1 MARYLNSG
9 LDEVSDHE
17 MWMSLHHWS
26 SESEHGEDEATNNG
40 ATASAGTA
48 MTTTETTHGDGGE
61 PENEPRTN
69 VE

>member
-1 MARYLNSG
+1 
-9 LDEVSDHE
+9 

-26 SESEHGEDEATNNG
+26 SESEHEGDETTNNG

>member
-1 MARYLNSG
+1 MNSG

-26 SESEHGEDEATNNG
+26 SESEHEGDETTNNG
-40 ATASAGTA
+40 ATGSAEAGRT
-48 MTTTETTHGDGGE
+48 TTTETTHGDGGE
-61 PENEPRTN
+61 PENEPRMN

>member
-1 MARYLNSG
+1 
-9 LDEVSDHE
+9 

-40 ATASAGTA
+40 ATASAAAGRTITDA
-48 MTTTETTHGDGGE
+48 RHDDGGE
-61 PENEPRTN
+61 PEDEPRTN